1 MTLPVPGSPEGQDS
15 APPVPTGGRE
25 LAPTPH
31 HLSKG
36 KLAFTAPR
44 SPRQP
49 SLALRGAAQ
58 PCSSWYT
65 SSLSTSDLEEEAYFR
80 HQSSQPLYSPGHSH
94 SFAVT
99 SSSGPS
105 GSWPQCP

>member
-1 MTLPVPGSPEGQDS
+1 MTLPVPGSLEGQDS
-15 APPVPTGGRE
+15 APPVPPSARE
-25 LAPTPH
+25 LAPTRPTPH

-44 SPRQP
+44 SPRQL
-49 SLALRGAAQ
+49 SLAPRDAA
-58 PCSSWYT
+58 CSPWYT
-65 SSLSTSDLEEEAYFR
+65 SSLSELEEEAYFW
-80 HQSSQPLYSPGHSH
+80 HQSSQPLYSPGRSH

-99 SSSGPS
+99 SSSGPP